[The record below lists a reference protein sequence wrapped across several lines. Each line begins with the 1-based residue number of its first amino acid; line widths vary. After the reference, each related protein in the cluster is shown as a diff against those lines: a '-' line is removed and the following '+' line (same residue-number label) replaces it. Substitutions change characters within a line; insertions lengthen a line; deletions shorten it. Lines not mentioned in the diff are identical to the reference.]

1 MNKTWSAPG
10 KADVLGDTTRKDVQQ
25 ANQTAEQMSKLL
37 RLLRLRNVYFQ
48 MEQPSSSF
56 FFDHPDV
63 KKALEDLAPVT
74 RYYIYMGAWGHDMMK
89 ACIFMSD
96 THTHTLTWDLK
107 LFNQVD
113 SPWCQFGLVLL
124 GLWQPCRI
132 KSKVDCHVEELC
144 GWFAVFALQ
153 VTFHFHEPSIPSVAI
168 LSLNGFR
175 IQSA

>member
-74 RYYIYMGAWGHDMMK
+74 RYYIYMGAWDMIWWRL
-89 ACIFMSD
+89 ASLCL
-96 THTHTLTWDLK
+96 THTHSHGTWSYSIK
-107 LFNQVD
+107 LIPPDVN
-113 SPWCQFGLVLL
+113 LVLSFL
-124 GLWQPCRI
+124 GFDSHAGSNPRSIAMLKRSADGSPFLPC
-132 KSKVDCHVEELC
+132 KWHFTSTSHP
-144 GWFAVFALQ
+144 FQ
-153 VTFHFHEPSIPSVAI
+153 VLPFWA
-168 LSLNGFR
+168 
-175 IQSA
+175 